1 MHHICD
7 MPQQDSVTMK
17 TRLEL
22 LIIIISLLKKSLHI
36 EKTTE
41 RAHNYYTL

>member
-1 MHHICD
+1 MHHVCD

-17 TRLEL
+17 AHLEL
-22 LIIIISLLKKSLHI
+22 SMIIISLLKISLYI

-41 RAHNYYTL
+41 RAHKYYTL